1 MGSAIFPTT
10 NQTDVTSNDD
20 RINKLYSFARK
31 VEEDMYNKAST
42 REEYYHMLAEKIY
55 KIQKELEHKREGKI
69 RQEQNGNG
77 PGGPGGPQN
86 NNRPVGPGSVPMNN
100 PNIRPPFNQQNQIG
114 GQNNSAQSGHGQP
127 GHNGHRTNWNN
138 QFQQNNQ
145 IGNNH
150 MITNHNQVSTN
161 PTEPKSEPNQIKTE
175 PGFPNFSQPSPA
187 NPGLGPG

>member
-1 MGSAIFPTT
+1 M
-10 NQTDVTSNDD
+10 TSNDD

-31 VEEDMYNKAST
+31 VKSIFLSILESQILFQVEEDMYNKAST

-100 PNIRPPFNQQNQIG
+100 PNIRPPFNQVI
-114 GQNNSAQSGHGQP
+114 
-127 GHNGHRTNWNN
+127 
-138 QFQQNNQ
+138 F
-145 IGNNH
+145 
-150 MITNHNQVSTN
+150 
-161 PTEPKSEPNQIKTE
+161 
-175 PGFPNFSQPSPA
+175 F
-187 NPGLGPG
+187 